1 MVTDR
6 QLWNRDELYGEVWST
21 PMKTLAQKYG
31 ISDVGLAK
39 VCRKLAIPVPGRGHW
54 AKKEAGHD
62 VKPLTLP
69 PLKEKVVLWKPT
81 PRPEPPKLSD
91 SATAPEL
98 AQVEQLEKVIGEV
111 ALKRGSLSHPLIDQ
125 ARSLLGKCHADD
137 RPILWTPEPCLD
149 IRVSKASLDRALR
162 ITAGLISVIEDA
174 GYSVSVE
181 TRDRKH
187 QTLARIHGEEIQFGV
202 VEKVDRVEITTPPKG
217 GLLERVLTFAG
228 KPVTYEPSG
237 KLSIIVWSA
246 WGSDRKKWTDR
257 KSRIEEQL
265 CQIAAGFIRLAL
277 ADRAEKEKRA
287 AAERER
293 QRIAQEHAQLEGLIK
308 TEKSRVRALGQ
319 AAARWSRAH
328 QIRSFIS
335 AARDAAIQ
343 NGQSVEAGSPFG
355 DWIAWAER
363 QADRMD
369 PLKESPPSII
379 DRMAERE
386 PSSPSYYGY
395 GYQKPDP
402 PFRFPKPIW
411 RMTR

>member
-1 MVTDR
+1 MAMDR
-6 QLWNRDELYGEVWST
+6 QLWNRDELYQEVWST

-54 AKKEAGHD
+54 AKKEAGQE
-62 VKPLTLP
+62 VKPLPLP
-69 PLKEKVVLWKPT
+69 PLKERVVLWKPT
-81 PRPEPPKLSD
+81 PRPEAPKLSD
-91 SATAPEL
+91 FGTAPEL
-98 AQVEQLEKVIGEV
+98 ALVEQLEQVIGEV

-137 RPILWTPEPCLD
+137 HQILWIPEPCLD
-149 IRVSKASLDRALR
+149 LRVSKGSLDRALR
-162 ITAGLISVIEDA
+162 IMAGLISTIENA
-174 GYSVSVE
+174 GFIVSVE

-187 QTLARIHGEEIQFGV
+187 QTLAKIHGVEIQFGV
-202 VEKVDRVEITTPPKG
+202 VEKVDRVEIAAPPKG

-237 KLSIIVWSA
+237 KLSIIVPSG
-246 WGSDRKKWTDR
+246 WGSDRKKWTDG
-257 KSRIEEQL
+257 KSRLEEQL
-265 CQIAAGFIRLAL
+265 CRIVAGFIRLAL
-277 ADRAEKEKRA
+277 ADRAEKEKQA

-293 QRIAQEHAQLEGLIK
+293 QRLAQEQALLEGLIK
-308 TEKSRVRALGQ
+308 AEKSKVRALGQ
-319 AAARWSRAH
+319 AAARWSRAT
-328 QIRSFIS
+328 QIRYFIS

-343 NGQSVEAGSPFG
+343 SGQSVEAGSPFG
-355 DWIAWAER
+355 DWLIWAEQ

-369 PLKESPPSII
+369 PLKKSPPSII
-379 DRMAERE
+379 DRIVERE
-386 PSSPSYYGY
+386 PAYPSYYGY

-411 RMTR
+411 RMT